1 MTSTD
6 RSARQTGAPPEGAPS
21 GAAAPGSSSDAART
35 PRSSQRSRPRNGTP
49 GAGSGVWLLALF
61 ALPFASMGIG
71 VLVLS
76 VLPMLYDWSRM
87 QLWQPVPAQ
96 VVSAVLD
103 KRRSSGSTTHGVAVV
118 YRYEVAGT
126 RYEGRRAA
134 LSGAFDN
141 LGSFQRDLAL
151 RLASAQNSG
160 TPVTVWVNPGQPAES
175 VVDRSLRPGLLAL
188 QMGFVVAFGGF
199 GVGALVW
206 AWRLR
211 RHAKALPGVQAAQGD
226 QRWLAHAAWSG
237 NRIRSDKR
245 WEVWVAWGF
254 AAVWCGL
261 TVPAAL
267 AGLPRAWTERN
278 LIEGGVL
285 VLMCL
290 AGVGLLTWAIRAT
303 ADARRHGDVR
313 LVMDPFPGSIGADV
327 GGTIVLARVPYGPEL
342 SFPVV
347 LRCVYSY
354 QSSSGAGDN
363 ESRTREEVVWQ
374 SEGYAQVRPA
384 MPGDAGAP
392 GAVDTGPETGR
403 GVRLAFRFEVPAG
416 LPESGQPAG
425 NSTHRWQVLVD
436 SESPALKFSRR
447 FEVPVF
453 ATGAHTAAALPHAVH
468 HPHMQARRDAAMAS
482 VYALEPI
489 AGGVK
494 IYQPYGRMWRYQLFW
509 MGVGAVFLAVS
520 IALGRNGD
528 STFFRLVFGGAGCT
542 MVVWGLYAVANSLRV
557 QLDRQGLHTER
568 RLLGLMMA
576 WQRIP
581 AAEIVRL
588 SLRES
593 FSVQDSKRRTT
604 FYRLQAELRNGK
616 RVTLADSLE
625 GRSAA
630 DRLLARVV
638 AETGYTG
645 GS

>member
-6 RSARQTGAPPEGAPS
+6 RSAGPAGAPPQGDLP
-21 GAAAPGSSSDAART
+21 GAAFQGSSDT
-35 PRSSQRSRPRNGTP
+35 PRGPRPPERSRRSDGTP
-49 GAGSGVWLLALF
+49 GAVSGAWLVGLF
-61 ALPFASMGIG
+61 ALPFACIGIG

-126 RYEGRRAA
+126 LYEGRRAA

-160 TPVTVWVNPGQPAES
+160 SPVTVWVNPGQPAES

-188 QMGFVVAFGGF
+188 QMGFVLAFGGF

-211 RHAKALPGVQAAQGD
+211 RRAKAPPSVQAAQGD
-226 QRWLAHAAWSG
+226 QRWRAHAAWSG

-267 AGLPRAWTERN
+267 AGLPRAWAERN

-290 AGVGLLTWAIRAT
+290 VGAGLLTWVTRAT
-303 ADARRHGDVR
+303 ADALRHGDVR
-313 LVMDPFPGSIGADV
+313 LVMDPFPGGMGADV
-327 GGTIVLARVPYGPEL
+327 GGAIVLARVRYAPEL
-342 SFPVV
+342 RFPVV
-347 LRCVYSY
+347 LRCVYTY
-354 QSSSGAGDN
+354 QNSSDSG
-363 ESRTREEVVWQ
+363 EKEFRTHEEVVWQ

-392 GAVDTGPETGR
+392 GAVGTGAQAGR

-416 LPESGQPAG
+416 LPESGQAAG
-425 NSTHRWQVLVD
+425 DSTHRWQVLVD

-453 ATGAHTAAALPHAVH
+453 ATGARTAATLPHAVH

-482 VYALEPI
+482 VYTLEAI

-520 IALGRNGD
+520 IALGRNGE
-528 STFFRLVFGGAGCT
+528 SAFFRLAFGGAGCT

-588 SLRES
+588 GLRET

-604 FYRLQAELRNGK
+604 FYRLQAELQNGK

-625 GRSAA
+625 GRSNA

-638 AETGYTG
+638 AETGYPG
-645 GS
+645 

>member
-6 RSARQTGAPPEGAPS
+6 RSPQGTR
-21 GAAAPGSSSDAART
+21 AAAPEGDLQGEAPLGSSEAARALRS
-35 PRSSQRSRPRNGTP
+35 PRRNRRSKGTP
-49 GAGSGVWLLALF
+49 GDGRGAWVLALF
-61 ALPFASMGIG
+61 ALPFASIGIG
-71 VLVLS
+71 VLVLW
-76 VLPMLYDWSRM
+76 VVPMLYDWSRM
-87 QLWQPVPAQ
+87 LAWQPVPAQ
-96 VVSAVLD
+96 VVSAVLE

-126 RYEGRRAA
+126 PYEGRRAA

-160 TPVTVWVNPGQPAES
+160 TPVAVWVNPGRPAES

-199 GVGALVW
+199 GVGTLVW
-206 AWRLR
+206 VWRLR
-211 RHAKALPGVQAAQGD
+211 RRATAPPGGQVAQGD
-226 QRWLAHAAWSG
+226 QRWMAHAAWSG

-254 AAVWCGL
+254 AAVWGGL
-261 TVPAAL
+261 TVPAAV
-267 AGLPRAWTERN
+267 AGLPRAWSQGN

-290 AGVGLLTWAIRAT
+290 VGVGLLTWAVRAT

-313 LVMDPFPGSIGADV
+313 LVMDPFPGCVGADV
-327 GGTIVLARVPYGPEL
+327 GGAIVLAGVRYGPEL

-347 LRCVYSY
+347 LRCYYPY
-354 QSSSGAGDN
+354 QSSSGTGDN
-363 ESRTREEVVWQ
+363 DSRTREEVVWQ

-384 MPGDAGAP
+384 TPGDAGAP
-392 GAVDTGPETGR
+392 GAVGAGVGQ
-403 GVRLAFRFEVPAG
+403 GVRVAFRFEVPAG

-425 NSTHRWQVLVD
+425 DSTHRWQVLID
-436 SESPALKFSRR
+436 SDSPALKFSRR

-453 ATGAHTAAALPHAVH
+453 ATGARTAAALPDAVH
-468 HPHMQARRDAAMAS
+468 HPRMQARRDAVMAS
-482 VYALEPI
+482 VHALETME
-489 AGGVK
+489 GGVK
-494 IYQPYGRMWRYQLFW
+494 IYQPYGRLWRHQLLW
-509 MGVGAVFLAVS
+509 MGVGAAFLAAGV
-520 IALGRNGD
+520 ALGRNGEALAV
-528 STFFRLVFGGAGCT
+528 RLAFGGMGGA
-542 MVVWGLYAVANSLRV
+542 MLVWGLYAVSNSLRV

-588 SLRES
+588 RLRES
-593 FSVQDSKRRTT
+593 FSVQTSKRRTT
-604 FYRLQAELRNGK
+604 YFRLEAELRNGK
-616 RVTLADSLE
+616 SVTLADSLE

-630 DRLLARVV
+630 ERLLARVV
-638 AETGYTG
+638 AETGYPG
-645 GS
+645 GP